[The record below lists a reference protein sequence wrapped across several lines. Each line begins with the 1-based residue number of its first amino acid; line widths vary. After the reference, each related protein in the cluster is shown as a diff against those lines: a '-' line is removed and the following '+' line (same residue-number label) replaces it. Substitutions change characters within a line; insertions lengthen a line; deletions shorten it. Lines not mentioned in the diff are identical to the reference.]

1 MIATKTKQLD
11 KSRLGRLLVNRGYIS
26 EQQLDEALTHQR
38 STGQKLGE
46 VLVCQ
51 GLLTNRDLERT
62 LKHQTRYRYTAAFV
76 AMVVTPLQPAIAF
89 AATTQTSSA
98 STDAV
103 AAEQVNAFKS
113 KSGLRAMDD
122 DSLAGVSAQGITEDI
137 QGLIQM
143 VNDEEKP
150 DSVKVLKN
158 LTNVFV
164 PVTNML
170 AWDSTVEGV
179 VYDSNKP
186 GFEILESG
194 KMKLALPTHIDK
206 ISLENIRV
214 AGAGPASASFGSVYM
229 SDISFSEGSHVTI
242 TVR

>member
-1 MIATKTKQLD
+1 MKSTKTKQLD
-11 KSRLGRLLVNRGYIS
+11 KSRLGRLLVNRGYIT
-26 EQQLDEALTHQR
+26 EQQLDSALVQQR
-38 STGQKLGE
+38 TTGQKLGE

-51 GLLTNRDLERT
+51 GLISQRDLERT
-62 LKHQTRYRYTAAFV
+62 LKHQKRYRYTAAFV
-76 AMVVTPLQPAIAF
+76 AMVVAPLQPAVAF

-98 STDAV
+98 SSDAV

-113 KSGLRAMDD
+113 KSGLRALDD
-122 DSLAGVSAQGITEDI
+122 ESLAGVSAQGITEDI
-137 QGLIQM
+137 QGLMQM
-143 VNDEEKP
+143 VNNEQKP

-158 LTNVFV
+158 LTNVFM

-179 VYDSNKP
+179 VYDSSKP
-186 GFEILESG
+186 VFEMLDTG
-194 KMKLALPTHIDK
+194 KMKLALPTSIDR

-214 AGAGPASASFGSVYM
+214 AGSGPTSPTFGSVYM
-229 SDISFSEGSHVTI
+229 SDISFSPDSSVTI

>member
-26 EQQLDEALTHQR
+26 EQQLDEALAHQR
-38 STGQKLGE
+38 SSGQKLGE

-122 DSLAGVSAQGITEDI
+122 DTLAGVSAQGITEDI

-214 AGAGPASASFGSVYM
+214 AGAGPSSASFGSVYM

>member
-1 MIATKTKQLD
+1 MVATKTKQLD

-26 EQQLDEALTHQR
+26 EQQLDEALSHQR

-51 GLLTNRDLERT
+51 GLISERDLERT
-62 LKHQTRYRYTAAFV
+62 LKHQKRYRYTAAFV

-103 AAEQVNAFKS
+103 AAEQLDAFKS
-113 KSGLRAMDD
+113 KSGLKSLDD
-122 DSLAGVSAQGITEDI
+122 DLLAGVTAQGLSEDI
-137 QGLIQM
+137 QGLMQM

-158 LTNVFV
+158 LTNVFM
-164 PVTNML
+164 PVTNLL

-179 VYDSNKP
+179 VYDSNNP
-186 GFEILESG
+186 GFEMLEPG
-194 KMKLALPTHIDK
+194 KMKLALPTHIDR
-206 ISLENIRV
+206 ISLKNIRV
-214 AGAGPASASFGSVYM
+214 AGAGPTTPSFGNVYM
-229 SDISFSEGSHVTI
+229 SDINFSEGSNVTI